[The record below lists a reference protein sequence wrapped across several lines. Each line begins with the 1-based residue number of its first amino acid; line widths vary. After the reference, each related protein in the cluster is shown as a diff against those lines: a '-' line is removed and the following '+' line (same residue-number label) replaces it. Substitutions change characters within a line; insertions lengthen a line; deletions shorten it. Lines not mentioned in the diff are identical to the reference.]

1 MRPPTAF
8 ALLALTAATVAAA
21 AAGGQCSGPPK
32 DPLAGGTA
40 PTDGGPRPVALDAA
54 GLAAALRGD
63 GVTVVLFEG
72 KKK

>member
-40 PTDGGPRPVALDAA
+40 PTDGGPVALEDAA

>member
-1 MRPPTAF
+1 MRPPIAF

-40 PTDGGPRPVALDAA
+40 PTDGGPVALDAA